1 LVKAVSS
8 AVSNS
13 SAITIY
19 NFKNF
24 ENAQVLVTLS
34 GSYSISV
41 IAN

>member
-19 NFKNF
+19 NFKN
-24 ENAQVLVTLS
+24 VCMWCVTCDVS
-34 GSYSISV
+34 RMTCEV
-41 IAN
+41 R